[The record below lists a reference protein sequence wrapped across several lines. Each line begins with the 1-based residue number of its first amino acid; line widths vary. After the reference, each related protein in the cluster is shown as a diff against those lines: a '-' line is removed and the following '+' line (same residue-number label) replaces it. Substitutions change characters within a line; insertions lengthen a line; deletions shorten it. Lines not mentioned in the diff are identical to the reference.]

1 MPKARQPILP
11 ILHWSLHKGV
21 GWQSQ
26 YKRIERW
33 YQRVMDAKSKEDL
46 TDFLFT
52 FFQNC
57 YLLREWLELTADIP
71 KADLDALFRAN
82 SELGICRDICNVTK
96 HFSLSNPPSQKFEVS
111 FVQEYCPP
119 GHPYLKDGWFGGD
132 AKLTIVTDDKNYDMR
147 ELAHQCLGIWKVF
160 LKQRELYE

>member
-1 MPKARQPILP
+1 MTKARQPIPTILP
-11 ILHWSLHKGV
+11 WSLHKGV

-26 YKRIERW
+26 FKGLERW
-33 YQRVMDAKSKEDL
+33 HQRIIDAKSKEDL

-57 YLLREWLELTADIP
+57 HHFREWLEKTGGVSKD
-71 KADLDALFRAN
+71 DLDALFKAN

-96 HFSLSNPPSQKFEVS
+96 HFSLSMPPNQEFEVS

-119 GHPYLKDGWFGGD
+119 GHPYFKDGWFGGD
-132 AKLTIVTDDKNYDMR
+132 AKLMVVTDNKNYDVR
-147 ELAHQCLGIWKVF
+147 ELAHQCLEIWKGF
-160 LKQRELYE
+160 LTKRGLNE